1 MSTGKSTF
9 KFEQPDNLF
18 KGNWQNKSPPSSQSA
33 MEIKGFN
40 ETQEIKKINIKE
52 IKNMNKMNEIK
63 SPSSSQ
69 SAMEIKGFNEIKE
82 IKEFKQIKAIKVILE
97 LHF

>member
-40 ETQEIKKINIKE
+40 ETQEIKE

-63 SPSSSQ
+63 SPPSSQ

-82 IKEFKQIKAIKVILE
+82 IKEFKQIKAIKVIL
-97 LHF
+97 